1 MAQANYA
8 GIPNDALIEN
18 GPFTTN
24 RDIPL
29 GHRHTDG
36 VRSFRWGH
44 VAAAVYRPGHVVVK
58 RLSGTTKGSKKAGS
72 SYFRS
77 CAYNN
82 GYGGANA
89 AGSVDIYLYSAVH
102 LSNQNKY
109 TGGDILMASSTGQG
123 HSYPIESYELGVA
136 GKRTHLKLR
145 RPLAKPIGTGTHAVF
160 FENQWYNLQL
170 PVKDVIQF
178 AGFPDAK
185 VIGACTASDGDVS
198 NTSGYQWLQTGGPG
212 VGYVCAVVSH
222 AGDYLGVVSGG
233 RLSNPDVEF
242 AQQSGDV
249 WTKTSSMKIFAQ
261 AMHTTTSTSR
271 YMLVDWLIET
281 PL

>member
-24 RDIPL
+24 RGIPL
-29 GHRHTDG
+29 GQRHTDG

-44 VAAAVYRPGHVVVK
+44 IAASVYRPGHVVVK
-58 RLSGTTKGSKKAGS
+58 RLSGIRGSKKGGS
-72 SYFRS
+72 AYFRS
-77 CAYNN
+77 CTYDA

-89 AGSVDIYLYSAVH
+89 EGSVDIYLYSAVH
-102 LSNQNKY
+102 LSAPDKY
-109 TGGDILMASSTGQG
+109 AGGDILMASSTGQG
-123 HSYPIESYELGVA
+123 HSYPIDSYEIGAA
-136 GKRTHLKLR
+136 GKRTRMKIK
-145 RPLAKPIGTGTHAVF
+145 RPLAAAIGTGTHAVF
-160 FENQWYNLQL
+160 FENQYYNLQL
-170 PVKDVIQF
+170 PIKNVIEWQ
-178 AGFPDAK
+178 GFPDAK
-185 VIGACTASDGDVS
+185 VVGACTASDGDVS

-212 VGYVCAVVSH
+212 VAYICGVVSH

-233 RLSNPDVEF
+233 RLSNPGVLD
-242 AQQSGDV
+242 STV
-249 WTKTSSMKIFAQ
+249 WLKTSALKIFAQ